1 MKKIHFVT
9 LFAILA
15 SLKFTSCHAAKVL
28 IYPYDLCHSVPFNNL
43 VKSAKILA
51 ERGYDVTVLTS
62 SLCARETNMEHV
74 RIVSFSVPEA
84 VEIPQN
90 EVTQQGSLCDSFH
103 WQLRVTDSLNSLCS
117 SLLRRRYM
125 MIQLQMEE
133 FDLFLTDDLNLCAR
147 VLADYLALP
156 TVILNNCGLDSVLT
170 PSVPP
175 LYTSFFASQSIW
187 GRFKGMVSFVI
198 HFQFYIPNYIYSPI
212 NEVKDS
218 YGYNKGMLI
227 SATYSRV
234 KPLILS
240 NSDFCF
246 ENPKPVMPYVIPIA
260 GFLLEEN
267 RTLPENVNDFIQSS
281 GDDGIVYVDL
291 GEGMNW
297 FYQAK
302 FVMIAKVLLRFKQK
316 IIWKS
321 SKEFIDTD
329 KVKIVQ
335 ACSESNILAHPK
347 TKLWITS
354 CNIWSLNSVAHG
366 VPVIA
371 LPFTPES
378 SWTCQQMVQKH
389 GTGKSLSIIDMDEVE
404 FENAIKEVLGN
415 VKYQTNAIRLSNI
428 FKDQTKTSK
437 ETFFFWVDFVI
448 RYKGVQ
454 HLWNDDLGQL
464 TWYEICML
472 DVAFLTIFA
481 MLIGS
486 FLTLLLSYVFIKIL
500 LNQLTTK
507 KLKSH

>member
-1 MKKIHFVT
+1 MQRTHFVA

-62 SLCARETNMEHV
+62 SLCAKETNMEHV
-74 RIVSFSVPEA
+74 HIVSFSVPET

-90 EVTQQGSLCDSFH
+90 EITLCDSFH
-103 WQLRVTDSLNSLCS
+103 WQTRVTDALNILCS

-133 FDLFLTDDLNLCAR
+133 FDLFVTDDLNLCAR
-147 VLADYLALP
+147 VLVDYLALP
-156 TVILNNCGLDSVLT
+156 TVILNNCGLDSVLA
-170 PSVPP
+170 PSFPP
-175 LYTSFFASQSIW
+175 LHTSLLASQSTW

-212 NEVKDS
+212 DEIKDS

-227 SATYSRV
+227 SGTYSRI

-240 NSDFCF
+240 NSDSCI

-267 RTLPENVNDFIQSS
+267 RSLPESVNDFIQSS

-291 GEGMNW
+291 NEGMNW

-302 FVMIAKVLLRFKQK
+302 FVMIAKVLLKFKQK

-321 SKEFIDTD
+321 SKGFIDTD
-329 KVKIVQ
+329 KIKIVQ
-335 ACSESNILAHPK
+335 ANSESNILADPK
-347 TKLWITS
+347 TKLWITR
-354 CNIWSLNSVAHG
+354 CNIGSLNSVAHG

-378 SWTCQQMVQKH
+378 SWTCQQMVEKH
-389 GTGKSLSIIDMDEVE
+389 GTGKSLSIIDMGDVE
-404 FENAIKEVLGN
+404 FENAIREVLGN
-415 VKYQTNAIRLSNI
+415 VKYQANAIRLSNV
-428 FKDQTKTSK
+428 FKDQTKSSK

-454 HLWNDDLGQL
+454 HLWNDNVGQMK
-464 TWYEICML
+464 WYEFCML
-472 DVAFLTIFA
+472 DVAFLMITAI
-481 MLIGS
+481 LVGS
-486 FLTLLLSYVFIKIL
+486 FLTLLLLYVFIKVL
-500 LNQLTTK
+500 LNQFTTK
-507 KLKSH
+507 KQKSH